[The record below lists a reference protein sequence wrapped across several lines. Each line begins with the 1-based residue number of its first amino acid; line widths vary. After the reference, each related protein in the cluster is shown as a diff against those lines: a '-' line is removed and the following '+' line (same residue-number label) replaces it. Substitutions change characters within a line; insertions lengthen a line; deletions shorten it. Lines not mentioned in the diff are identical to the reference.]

1 IIVVVLAATASH
13 VFRNRIGFDHGRHF
27 AGRAFVVFAVRRL
40 DGRCLGGR
48 RLDLFYLLARTAAA
62 GLCLRLFG
70 LDGFNLDRASIFGC
84 FCASLFRRRRLIVD
98 DGLFGFSG
106 IGDWFGRGGRFGV
119 CDHLLLVGLGL
130 HQRLPVGERDLIVV
144 GMDFRKGEEAVPIA
158 AVIDERGLQRGFD
171 PRHLCQVNVAADL
184 LLVLGLEI
192 EFFDAVAAN

>member
-1 IIVVVLAATASH
+1 ESCALVAALFLGDLHEQDLPALDDFLDAILLARLALDAIRNLFHGVFGADGFDLFLLVMIVVVIIVVVLAATASH

-106 IGDWFGRGGRFGV
+106 IGDWFGRVGRFGV
-119 CDHLLLVGLGL
+119 CDHLLL
-130 HQRLPVGERDLIVV
+130 
-144 GMDFRKGEEAVPIA
+144 
-158 AVIDERGLQRGFD
+158 
-171 PRHLCQVNVAADL
+171 
-184 LLVLGLEI
+184 
-192 EFFDAVAAN
+192 